1 MHTTIAEGAAR
12 ATIQGV
18 VDRVRLSSLQG
29 RPLRANV
36 ASDAEIGRVVD
47 ATVRL
52 VEVGHPPLTGL
63 LVDRD
68 GEVSFVPAKH
78 LGALGPDSVE
88 LAASVDV
95 LGPFERRAGEILL
108 ARDLVDHKLICVRSR
123 LRPQLVRAE
132 DVVLVRDP
140 VARGWHL
147 FGVDVAEGAERLRR
161 RLRHRLH
168 LPGRDDVDEHTPT
181 LVPWRELEP
190 FVGHVPT
197 ARRRLGIRTLRRMH
211 PARIADLLEEA
222 SVEEGRE
229 ILGALE
235 ADPELEA
242 DVIEELDSS
251 HRLGAVR
258 DRSNEEVA
266 ELLGA
271 MAPDDAADL
280 LASLDQERRAAV
292 LALMPG
298 PQQGVVRSLLGYH
311 PDTAGGLMTPNVVCM
326 PESAS
331 VEETCRALHD
341 AEDLPD
347 NLGGVFVLDAD
358 GRLIGFVPLVK
369 LVGAPPGARIGGL
382 AQPDP
387 PRVGPNA
394 DLVEIAVTTADYNLA
409 ALPVVDTE
417 DRVIGAVTVDD
428 VLPRVLPAGWRRR
441 MEAIREA

>member
-1 MHTTIAEGAAR
+1 
-12 ATIQGV
+12 

-29 RPLRANV
+29 RPLRV
-36 ASDAEIGRVVD
+36 RDREVGRVAD

-52 VEVGHPPLTGL
+52 VEVGNPPLTGF
-63 LVDRD
+63 VVEQD
-68 GEVSFVPAKH
+68 GQVAFLPAKH
-78 LGALGPDSVE
+78 V
-88 LAASVDV
+88 ASISPEGVDV
-95 LGPFERRAGEILL
+95 DSAPEQLGPFERRPGEILL
-108 ARDLVDHKLICVRSR
+108 GRDLVGHKLICVRSR
-123 LRPQLVRAE
+123 LRPTLVRA
-132 DVVLVRDP
+132 DDIVLVRDP
-140 VARGWHL
+140 VAQGWHL

-168 LPGRDDVDEHTPT
+168 LPGGDDVDDRAPS
-181 LVPWRELEP
+181 LVPWRDLEP

-197 ARRRLGIRTLRRMH
+197 ARRRLGLRNLRRMH

-251 HRLGAVR
+251 HRLDAVR
-258 DRSNEEVA
+258 GRSDEEVA

-280 LASLDQERRAAV
+280 ISSLDQERRAAV
-292 LALMPG
+292 LALIPG

-311 PDTAGGLMTPNVVCM
+311 PETAGGLMTPNVVCVA
-326 PESAS
+326 ESAS
-331 VEETCRALHD
+331 AADAMDALKKAD
-341 AEDLPD
+341 DLPD
-347 NLGGVFVLDAD
+347 NLGGVFVVDAD
-358 GRLIGFVPLVK
+358 RRLIGFVSLVR
-369 LVGAPPGARIGGL
+369 LIGADPGRRIGDL

-387 PRVGPNA
+387 PRVAPNA
-394 DLVEIAVTTADYNLA
+394 DIVEIAVTTADYNLA
-409 ALPVVDTE
+409 SLAVVDAE

-428 VLPRVLPAGWRRR
+428 VLPRVIPAGWRRR
-441 MEAIREA
+441 MDVIREA